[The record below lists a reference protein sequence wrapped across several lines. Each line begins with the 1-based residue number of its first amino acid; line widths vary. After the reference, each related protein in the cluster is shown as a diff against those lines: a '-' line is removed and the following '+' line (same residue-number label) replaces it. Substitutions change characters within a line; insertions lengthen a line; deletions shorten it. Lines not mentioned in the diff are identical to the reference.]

1 MRGNATLGPR
11 LTAYVQERKYV
22 YFTGCPYKYGSR
34 IDLDLRSIPGC
45 LAATVVTYWM
55 VELLESESS
64 QSDCQTTDP
73 ALNPVSGGIW

>member
-22 YFTGCPYKYGSR
+22 YFTECPYKYGSPV
-34 IDLDLRSIPGC
+34 DLRSFPGC
-45 LAATVVTYWM
+45 LAASVVATYWM

-64 QSDCQTTDP
+64 QSDCQITDP
-73 ALNPVSGGIW
+73 VLNPVSEGIW